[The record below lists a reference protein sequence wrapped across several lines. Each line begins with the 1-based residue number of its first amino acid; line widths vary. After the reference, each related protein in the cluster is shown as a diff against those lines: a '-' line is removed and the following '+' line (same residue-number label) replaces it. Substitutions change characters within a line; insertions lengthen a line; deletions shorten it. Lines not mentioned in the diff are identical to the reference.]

1 MSNNNNT
8 KSNNLVSKEE
18 INKNIKEQNTN
29 ENKETYQKDSNKEK
43 LAAIKKTINDN
54 ESSNSFNKS
63 HNNDIK
69 SNKSSENTI
78 NNKNQYNLSTLGIKM
93 TEISG
98 MRKIIN
104 NKLKEV
110 CNEKAVLSTFNE
122 VI

>member
-78 NNKNQYNLSTLGIKM
+78 NNNNQYNLSTLGIKM